1 VHPYAVR
8 FRAAAKR
15 GAFAQWAC
23 CFFLAAGAGAEYA
36 LALLPVAAAG
46 GARKSLGALVGGG
59 LGIAFVGAAG
69 YFRAYVY
76 GGRNALAD
84 HLFLGALA
92 AATPAAHAASALAT
106 AAEFRSASAA
116 YGRDGMGMEDAAE
129 ALASD
134 AATGADAFALREP
147 EVVSVFR
154 FDLMGQAHATTPL
167 PDANYGYKAGK
178 LEEGTF
184 CAVPVV
190 GANWTIADPVP
201 MWYVC
206 ENDWRLFVDCEEAYR
221 GTYDARDWYGKDRLR
236 DCLRRPEALVA
247 AYDVAYPYGAPPPS
261 PPPPQPEPPE
271 PPLFNATSLANGT
284 SANGTDAANATEVSA
299 EGSADD
305 AAANAADATGA
316 ARRRGARRR
325 LTQDANATETN
336 ATETETETG
345 SPLSFLAVPPP
356 PPSPPAPP
364 SPPPLPPAPPPP
376 PAPPVPPA
384 PPPPYVPPPV
394 FRLYFYRLDFQN
406 THNEFAA
413 IALRA
418 IEAASVEH
426 GVLVR
431 PDAPR
436 VRLAATQ
443 SACCAEEV
451 AKEMAA
457 TTALSLATTVPALA
471 LRLFWAA
478 YRTAYPANGARK
490 PSVMTRHHLKRI
502 KLQ

>member
-1 VHPYAVR
+1 M
-8 FRAAAKR
+8 
-15 GAFAQWAC
+15 
-23 CFFLAAGAGAEYA
+23 
-36 LALLPVAAAG
+36 
-46 GARKSLGALVGGG
+46 GGG

-84 HLFLGALA
+84 HVFLGALA

-106 AAEFRSASAA
+106 AAAFRGASAA

-134 AATGADAFALREP
+134 AASGADAFALREP

-167 PDANYGYKAGK
+167 PDATYGYKAGK

-261 PPPPQPEPPE
+261 PPPPQPEPPK
-271 PPLFNATSLANGT
+271 PPLVNATSLANGT

-299 EGSADD
+299 EGSA
-305 AAANAADATGA
+305 AVSYTH
-316 ARRRGARRR
+316 
-325 LTQDANATETN
+325 LTLPTN
-336 ATETETETG
+336 
-345 SPLSFLAVPPP
+345 
-356 PPSPPAPP
+356 
-364 SPPPLPPAPPPP
+364 
-376 PAPPVPPA
+376 
-384 PPPPYVPPPV
+384 
-394 FRLYFYRLDFQN
+394 R
-406 THNEFAA
+406 
-413 IALRA
+413 
-418 IEAASVEH
+418 
-426 GVLVR
+426 
-431 PDAPR
+431 
-436 VRLAATQ
+436 
-443 SACCAEEV
+443 EV
-451 AKEMAA
+451 
-457 TTALSLATTVPALA
+457 
-471 LRLFWAA
+471 
-478 YRTAYPANGARK
+478 
-490 PSVMTRHHLKRI
+490 
-502 KLQ
+502 

>member
-1 VHPYAVR
+1 M
-8 FRAAAKR
+8 
-15 GAFAQWAC
+15 
-23 CFFLAAGAGAEYA
+23 
-36 LALLPVAAAG
+36 
-46 GARKSLGALVGGG
+46 
-59 LGIAFVGAAG
+59 GAAG

-84 HLFLGALA
+84 HVFLGALA

-106 AAEFRSASAA
+106 AAAFRGASAA

-134 AATGADAFALREP
+134 AASGADAFALREP

-167 PDANYGYKAGK
+167 PDATYGYKAGK

-271 PPLFNATSLANGT
+271 PPLLNATSLANGT
-284 SANGTDAANATEVSA
+284 SANGTDAANATEASA

-305 AAANAADATGA
+305 A

-325 LTQDANATETN
+325 LTQDAD

-345 SPLSFLAVPPP
+345 SPPSFLAVPPP

-364 SPPPLPPAPPPP
+364 SPPPLPPAPPP
-376 PAPPVPPA
+376 
-384 PPPPYVPPPV
+384 V

-406 THNEFAA
+406 AHNEFAA

-457 TTALSLATTVPALA
+457 TAALSLATTVPALA

-478 YRTAYPANGARK
+478 YRTAYPAGGARK